1 MMGMMIMMMM
11 TPEPVPLTG
20 VPCRLKLSSSAKE
33 AVKVAVD
40 AGARRLQEAAQEFRS
55 TRKQSK
61 VRVRV
66 RG

>member
-1 MMGMMIMMMM
+1 MMAMMIMMMM

-33 AVKVAVD
+33 AVKVAVE

-61 VRVRV
+61 VRA

>member
-1 MMGMMIMMMM
+1 MMTMMIMMMM
-11 TPEPVPLTG
+11 IPEPVPLTG

-33 AVKVAVD
+33 AVKVAVE

-61 VRVRV
+61 VGA